1 MICTKYL
8 KSMEGLS
15 SKYLQVIRTLQ
26 YNVLKYI
33 QLVVGELRLG
43 IIGHGAVSH

>member
-1 MICTKYL
+1 
-8 KSMEGLS
+8 MEGLS